1 MRAKHCVPFR
11 ALVPCHFFLPSLV
24 HRLVVFTVVAFSD
37 GSKGPKSRFLTF
49 EDVDQIQV
57 LFHVNARCLRIQN
70 AVLKTLGCECMHAEL
85 RVANHFNK
93 LQATISRLS
102 GPGYVWILISGIAI
116 QQVHMSLACKPKD
129 GDVVGSQKVYK
140 PHKPGMSC
148 NHWVSR
154 VLE

>member
-1 MRAKHCVPFR
+1 MSLFSKPRKELNNIASKAPGVLPYGHATHDTTSFESREQHNLSSSIMRAKHCVPFR

-70 AVLKTLGCECMHAEL
+70 AVLKTWNASACMRNFEL
-85 RVANHFNK
+85 QIISTNFKPQFQDLVA
-93 LQATISRLS
+93 R
-102 GPGYVWILISGIAI
+102 
-116 QQVHMSLACKPKD
+116 
-129 GDVVGSQKVYK
+129 
-140 PHKPGMSC
+140 GMFGF
-148 NHWVSR
+148 
-154 VLE
+154 L